1 MSEPSTDRWTLS
13 ARRFRQIAI
22 VTTAGLCLLVVAG
35 GVVRLTGSGLGCD
48 DWPNCN
54 DESFVDVSSGHTA
67 IEQVNRLLSGVIG
80 IPTLAM
86 AIGSFRVRPRRA
98 GLVGASI
105 AVLVTVLANGVVG
118 GIAVRQDL
126 HPALVQSH
134 FLLAMASIAFG
145 LVAIRRSALIDPI
158 DRDADRDIDRDTDR
172 VVDSMPRR
180 APLLGAGITA
190 ATALAI
196 VTGTV
201 VTGTGPHAGDED
213 VRRWGFDI
221 STVARIHSTAVWMAV
236 ALALV
241 LALQLRRRR
250 GRAATAANRTMSAWM
265 FVAIVQG
272 GIGYLQYFTGVPE
285 VLVAAHI
292 TGATALWVLTV
303 WLAIDVGGA
312 VRITTADVSKR
323 EHMASISAGV
333 H

>member
-1 MSEPSTDRWTLS
+1 MNDPIERWTLS
-13 ARRFRQIAI
+13 ARQFRRIAI

-54 DESFVDVSSGHTA
+54 DSSFVDVSSGHTA

-86 AIGSFRVRPRRA
+86 AIGSFRVRPRRG
-98 GLVGASI
+98 GLVAPST

-145 LVAIRRSALIDPI
+145 LIAIRRSSPVE
-158 DRDADRDIDRDTDR
+158 REDA
-172 VVDSMPRR
+172 VDSLPGRPQTIAIAM
-180 APLLGAGITA
+180 AV

-213 VRRWGFDI
+213 VQRWGFDI
-221 STVARIHSTAVWMAV
+221 SNVARIHSAAVWVAV
-236 ALALV
+236 ALSLV
-241 LALQLRRRR
+241 LALHLHRAH
-250 GRAATAANRTMSAWM
+250 GRAAATARRTWSAWM

-285 VLVAAHI
+285 ILVGAHI

-303 WLAIDVGGA
+303 WLTFDMVGSA
-312 VRITTADVSKR
+312 RTTSDDVSKR
-323 EHMASISAGV
+323 ELLASISAAV